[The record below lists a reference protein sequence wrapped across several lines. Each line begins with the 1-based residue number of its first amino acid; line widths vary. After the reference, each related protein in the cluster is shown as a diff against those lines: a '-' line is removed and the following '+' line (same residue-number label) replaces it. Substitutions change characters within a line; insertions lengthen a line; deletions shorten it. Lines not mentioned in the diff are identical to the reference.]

1 MRRWGTS
8 ERGNEGEVQNWLKRR
23 KILDAASSPSPEQ
36 QDEVFL
42 GIWSV
47 KDPLAHLAGWDV
59 TNIDDETSPG
69 WDVTNIDDETSPACR
84 SRNSRSRE

>member
-1 MRRWGTS
+1 MLIET
-8 ERGNEGEVQNWLKRR
+8 RR

-47 KDPLAHLAGWDV
+47 KDLLAHLAGWNV
-59 TNIDDETSPG
+59 TNINDERVHGTQ
-69 WDVTNIDDETSPACR
+69 IEEFK
-84 SRNSRSRE
+84 SRE